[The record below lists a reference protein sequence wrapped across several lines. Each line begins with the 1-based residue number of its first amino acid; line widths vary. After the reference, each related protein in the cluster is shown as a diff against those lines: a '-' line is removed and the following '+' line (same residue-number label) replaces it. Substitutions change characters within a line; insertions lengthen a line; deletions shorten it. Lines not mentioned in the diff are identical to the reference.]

1 MRIPKHVGII
11 PDGNRRWAQN
21 KGMTKDKGYENGLDP
36 GIEAYRA
43 CRDMGVE
50 EVTFYG
56 FTTDNTKRPPIQ
68 TKAFTD
74 ACIKAAHILN
84 DEGASLLVIGNT
96 KSPMFP
102 KELLPFTNRTKGKDG
117 QIKANLLVNYGWHWD
132 LNTLADAE
140 GVNKNNIQNHIQSF
154 DISRLDL
161 IIRWGGRRRLSG
173 FLPVQSIYA
182 DFYVLDEY
190 WPDFNKNHISE
201 AFKWYNTQDV
211 TFAGAFKLT
220 QSAISTIKNTSN
232 NKKQTSVVESSNV
245 VESSDNEYETLP
257 TEVDKNINKKYT
269 ILIDPGHGGNDKGTI
284 ANDKITFEKDIT
296 LKVGALVAQKLTKQK
311 DVQVIISRN
320 EDKYVSLADRAKLAN
335 EQGVDALVSIH
346 LNGQTGG
353 TDAFGLETYYTKE
366 KNDGSYELAKQIQET
381 ITSYIDVRDRGVKP
395 ERFQVLLQSKMPAVL
410 IECGFLSNDE
420 EAKKLKDEA
429 YQESLAEGI
438 AQGILTY
445 LDTNSKK

>member
-1 MRIPKHVGII
+1 MRIPRHVGII

-36 GIEAYRA
+36 GIEAYRT

-56 FTTDNTKRPPIQ
+56 FTTDNTKRPSIQ

-84 DEGASLLVIGNT
+84 DEGASLLAIGNT

-102 KELLPFTNRTKGKDG
+102 KELLPF
-117 QIKANLLVNYGWHWD
+117 
-132 LNTLADAE
+132 TLADAE

-211 TFAGAFKLT
+211 TL
-220 QSAISTIKNTSN
+220 
-232 NKKQTSVVESSNV
+232 
-245 VESSDNEYETLP
+245 
-257 TEVDKNINKKYT
+257 
-269 ILIDPGHGGNDKGTI
+269 GG
-284 ANDKITFEKDIT
+284 
-296 LKVGALVAQKLTKQK
+296 
-311 DVQVIISRN
+311 
-320 EDKYVSLADRAKLAN
+320 
-335 EQGVDALVSIH
+335 
-346 LNGQTGG
+346 
-353 TDAFGLETYYTKE
+353 
-366 KNDGSYELAKQIQET
+366 
-381 ITSYIDVRDRGVKP
+381 
-395 ERFQVLLQSKMPAVL
+395 
-410 IECGFLSNDE
+410 
-420 EAKKLKDEA
+420 
-429 YQESLAEGI
+429 
-438 AQGILTY
+438 
-445 LDTNSKK
+445 